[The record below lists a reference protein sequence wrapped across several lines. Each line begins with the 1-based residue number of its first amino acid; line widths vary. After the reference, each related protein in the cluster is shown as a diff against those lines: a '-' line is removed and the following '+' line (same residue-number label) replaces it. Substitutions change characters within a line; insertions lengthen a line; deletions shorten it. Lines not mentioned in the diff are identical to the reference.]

1 MNNST
6 QNLFLVGSYLEAH
19 QKILN
24 STHAMLHNCKH
35 FLKSKILQ
43 GHSEIIVFDGL
54 LETIYFLLDCMD
66 GTDYIKML

>member
-1 MNNST
+1 MN
-6 QNLFLVGSYLEAH
+6 
-19 QKILN
+19 N

-43 GHSEIIVFDGL
+43 GHSEIIVFNGL
-54 LETIYFLLDCMD
+54 LETIYFFLDCMD